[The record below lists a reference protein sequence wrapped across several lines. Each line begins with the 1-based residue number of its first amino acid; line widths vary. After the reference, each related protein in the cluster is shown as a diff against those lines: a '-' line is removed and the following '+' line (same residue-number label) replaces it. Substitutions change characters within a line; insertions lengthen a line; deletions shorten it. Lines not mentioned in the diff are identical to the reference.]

1 MFPFQQKPVERPG
14 LAADVT
20 GRGGRVLSIR
30 IRLWVI
36 YFRPIFKSLKERNG
50 KGRPNF
56 RKEGSLTSPGHS
68 QANSSVAFCRAA
80 YV

>member
-20 GRGGRVLSIR
+20 GWGWGFLSIR

-56 RKEGSLTSPGHS
+56 KKEGSPGHS